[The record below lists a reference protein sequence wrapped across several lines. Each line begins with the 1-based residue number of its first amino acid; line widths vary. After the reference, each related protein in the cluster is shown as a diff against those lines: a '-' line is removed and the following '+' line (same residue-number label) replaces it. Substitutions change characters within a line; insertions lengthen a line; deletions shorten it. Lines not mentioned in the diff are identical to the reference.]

1 MAHFQS
7 IRIAEGRV
15 VMSARR
21 AMIAS
26 RVISMMTLSGGMFEV
41 YVGIKIK

>member
-1 MAHFQS
+1 MVHFQR

-15 VMSARR
+15 VISVRR

-26 RVISMMTLSGGMFEV
+26 RVISMMVLSCGMF
-41 YVGIKIK
+41 